1 MAIPTEL
8 IEKKGELLL
17 SERADLRAH
26 AYFTSLILHHI
37 EGLGEIVEW
46 ASGHHENHDGS
57 GYPMNLEDGKIT
69 QEMDVIAY
77 ADIYTAFSE
86 NRPYREGLKADEILN
101 HCRTKSTLSFFVA
114 ITKHA

>member
-1 MAIPTEL
+1 
-8 IEKKGELLL
+8 
-17 SERADLRAH
+17 
-26 AYFTSLILHHI
+26 
-37 EGLGEIVEW
+37 
-46 ASGHHENHDGS
+46 
-57 GYPMNLEDGKIT
+57 MNLEDGKIT

-86 NRPYREGLKADEILN
+86 NRPYRDGLKADEISN